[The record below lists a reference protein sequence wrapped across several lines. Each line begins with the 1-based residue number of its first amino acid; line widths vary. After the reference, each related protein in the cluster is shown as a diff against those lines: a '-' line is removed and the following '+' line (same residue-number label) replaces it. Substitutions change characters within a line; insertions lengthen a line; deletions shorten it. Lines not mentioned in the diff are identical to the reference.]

1 MRKEGATLIVGGSG
15 CGQPPRGFGRARRR
29 TVRDRSSR
37 TLVTRRAWV
46 LAAGD
51 LLALLLFASIGLLSH
66 DRAVD
71 LDGLARDWLPLAAGY
86 TAAALL
92 VHAWTRP
99 GWVTLLRAW
108 IGGVTAG
115 VLARA
120 VVLGRS
126 PGGEQ
131 LEFLVVT
138 LLVTLLL
145 LVVWRALAALVR
157 PTRRH

>member
-1 MRKEGATLIVGGSG
+1 
-15 CGQPPRGFGRARRR
+15 
-29 TVRDRSSR
+29 
-37 TLVTRRAWV
+37 V

-71 LDGLARDWLPLAAGY
+71 LDGLARDWLPLAVGSIS
-86 TAAALL
+86 AALL

-99 GWVTLLRAW
+99 GWVTLLWAW
-108 IGGVTAG
+108 ISGVTAG

-145 LVVWRALAALVR
+145 LVVWRVLEALVR
-157 PTRRH
+157 RAWRR